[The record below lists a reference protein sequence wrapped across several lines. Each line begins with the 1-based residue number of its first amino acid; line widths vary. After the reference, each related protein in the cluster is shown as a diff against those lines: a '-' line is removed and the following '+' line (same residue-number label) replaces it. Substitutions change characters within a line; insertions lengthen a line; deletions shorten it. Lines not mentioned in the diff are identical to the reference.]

1 MSTGDK
7 ASHAFRRAKG
17 KAEEALGRA
26 LGNERMTA
34 RGRTDRKAGDLK
46 QAVEK
51 VKDAFRG

>member
-7 ASHAFRRAKG
+7 ASHAIRRARGRVEETLG
-17 KAEEALGRA
+17 KA